1 MTGTAFVTP
10 GDVTS
15 VAMVSKNMK
24 GYLCLRLYKSMK
36 NLSPCLLS
44 AFCNPNGGNHFPKV
58 LYILRTVFWCCIWFQ
73 QGAGLELQRVTSRD
87 REKSMLDRQH
97 EHLIR
102 CLEKATVSKHK
113 KNENKY
119 WIVSPSDN
127 PITTIL
133 NWPLLPQDK
142 TSWYLKEWYRSPAH
156 MWLGRNIIRQLHIEE
171 SLCQQHSQSI

>member
-1 MTGTAFVTP
+1 MWRPSLWWVKIWKATFVYDYTNQWRICPLAFYP
-10 GDVTS
+10 RS
-15 VAMVSKNMK
+15 VDH
-24 GYLCLRLYKSMK
+24 
-36 NLSPCLLS
+36 
-44 AFCNPNGGNHFPKV
+44 NGGNNFPKV

-133 NWPLLPQDK
+133 KWPLLPQDK

-171 SLCQQHSQSI
+171 SLCQQHFQSI